1 MSHLTSPISTV
12 SLALAA
18 MFYLALPAFSKTT
31 ATPQPA
37 ESSADKEP
45 ELVWHAAGEKAWEPE
60 GRAWGDEVRLRFFDR
75 FPAAAEASVP
85 RNVWNLSR
93 HSAGMVL
100 RFKTNAATL
109 WVDYELM
116 DGDKLALPHMPAT
129 GVSGVDLY
137 ARDEQEGGK
146 WKWVG
151 VTKPAAKKVRQSL
164 IAGLR
169 PGVREYAAYLPLYNG
184 VEKISFGVPA
194 SATFQPLA
202 PRPLKPILFYGTSI
216 TQGAA
221 ASRPGMAHVA
231 ILGRRLDRPVVNL
244 GFSGNGK
251 MDAGVGDLIGRV
263 DAAAIVIDCAPN
275 MNAEL
280 LRERTVPLVEQI
292 RAAHP
297 ETPIVLVEDRRF
309 TNSWITPAKSAYHDA
324 NHAALKAAH
333 ESLRRAGVK
342 YLYFIAGD
350 ELYGTDA
357 EGATDASH
365 ASDLGF
371 IRQADIFEPVLRKA
385 LRDASER

>member
-1 MSHLTSPISTV
+1 MSRLTSSIWSMGC
-12 SLALAA
+12 ALAPL
-18 MFYLALPAFSKTT
+18 FFLALPSLSQTS
-31 ATPQPA
+31 ATLQA
-37 ESSADKEP
+37 IESPGDKEP
-45 ELVWHAAGEKAWEPE
+45 DLVWHTAGDEVWKPE
-60 GRAWGDEVRLRFFDR
+60 GRAWSDEVRLRFFDR
-75 FPAAAEASVP
+75 LPAAAEASVP

-100 RFKTNAATL
+100 RFKTDASTI

-116 DGDKLALPHMPAT
+116 DGDKLAMPHMPAT

-164 IAGLR
+164 VDGLR
-169 PGVREYAAYLPLYNG
+169 PGMREYAAYLPLYNG
-184 VEKISFGVPA
+184 IEKISFGIPK

-202 PRPLKPILFYGTSI
+202 PRALKPILFYGTSI

-231 ILGRRLDRPVVNL
+231 ILGRRLDRPVINL

-251 MDAGVGDLIGRV
+251 MDASVGDLIGRV
-263 DAAAIVIDCAPN
+263 DAAVIVIDCAPN

-280 LRERTVPLVEQI
+280 LQERTVPLVKQI
-292 RAAHP
+292 RAAHR
-297 ETPIVLVEDRRF
+297 EIPIVLVEDRRF
-309 TNSWITPAKSAYHDA
+309 TNSWITPAKAAYHDA
-324 NHAALKAAH
+324 NHAALKTAYA
-333 ESLRRAGVK
+333 SLQRAGVK
-342 YLYFIAGD
+342 HLYFISGD
-350 ELYGTDA
+350 KLYGTDA

-385 LRDASER
+385 LREGR